1 MSGGPTLSTHVLDIE
16 RGVAAAGVPVGL
28 LQAGRELAQ
37 ATTDAD
43 GRIGELASL
52 DTGEYVLTFD
62 VAAYFQAQGR
72 PAPFLR
78 RVSVE
83 FQAHASDRHY
93 HVPLLLSPFAVTCYR
108 GS

>member
-1 MSGGPTLSTHVLDIE
+1 MLSTHVLDTE
-16 RGVAAAGVPVGL
+16 RGLPAGGVPVEL
-28 LQAGRELAQ
+28 VQAGRSVAQ
-37 ATTDAD
+37 GLTDSD
-43 GRIGELASL
+43 GRVAHLASV

-78 RVSVE
+78 RVSIA
-83 FQAHASDRHY
+83 FQAHAADRHY
-93 HVPLLLSPFAVTCYR
+93 HVPLLLSPYACTSYR